1 MWEKFIPMHTSR
13 DTVHAQWLQMHCQ
26 WSLTQGHTLWCMIF
40 KLGGGVDCVTRH
52 AKPLTKVKRSK
63 VKVTRSHNVSAEA
76 TGGLINFKLGENF
89 RHEWRNT

>member
-1 MWEKFIPMHTSR
+1 MGDVRTHNSR
-13 DTVHAQWLQMHCQ
+13 RDSHR
-26 WSLTQGHTLWCMIF
+26 IF
-40 KLGGGVDCVTRH
+40 KLGGGVDRVTRH